1 MTQVEIDKL
10 IFKAKQVL
18 DTKEAPRSTFAG
30 WMMVTAL
37 LIESWDIYSMAFIMY
52 ALHEVYNPSS
62 WLLGFTAAG
71 TQMGAIF
78 GALLGGYLTDK
89 IGRRTIF
96 LGSMIMFAVC
106 AILQGLAP
114 NMYYLAIIR
123 CIAGIPVGADVANG
137 FTYMMEIMP
146 KGKREVMAN
155 RWQFMFALG
164 IIAAIIL
171 VTTCI
176 VLGVHSDHIW
186 RIVLAFPAIPAAIL
200 LFLRKDL
207 PETPAW
213 YVERGRFIEAKESAK
228 KFYDDCLR
236 DVLPDE
242 NVTITKAST
251 KEALSDIFSNS
262 FSAKTT
268 IFGWVSCAV
277 QAFENYAFAFY
288 LPLILATMG
297 IAGMVENNLALLGV
311 NLIAAAS
318 AFVGPLLLNKLGH
331 RGLSQWGFIM
341 VTIGVLIAAYG
352 VHIENMLMIISG
364 AGLML
369 WGHYWDSES
378 GMTVVSLVAKP
389 RYRGIASGIGYTIVK
404 IVAFSTSLLFP
415 PLFEALGVSVAAC
428 IVAIGPFIA
437 FLCATFLLPEV
448 FGHHVGDGKND

>member
-1 MTQVEIDKL
+1 MEAAQIDNL
-10 IFKAKQVL
+10 IFNAKKVL
-18 DTKEAPRSTFAG
+18 DTKEAPRANYAG

-52 ALHEVYNPSS
+52 ALKAVYDPSP

-78 GALLGGYLTDK
+78 GALLGGYLTDR

-96 LGSMIMFAVC
+96 LASMVFFAIC
-106 AILQGLAP
+106 AILQGIAP
-114 NMYYLAIIR
+114 NMYYLAVIR
-123 CIAGIPVGADVANG
+123 CFAGIPVGADVANG

-146 KGKREVMAN
+146 KGKREIMAN

-164 IIAAIIL
+164 IISAILL
-171 VTTCI
+171 VTACI
-176 VLGVHSDHIW
+176 LLGLHNDVIW
-186 RIVLAFPAIPAAIL
+186 RVVLAFPAIPAAVL
-200 LFLRKDL
+200 LYLRKDL

-213 YVERGRFIEAKESAK
+213 YVERGRFIEAKAVAK
-228 KFYDDCLR
+228 KFYGDCLR

-242 NVTITKAST
+242 NVTIEKATT
-251 KEALSDIFSNS
+251 KEALKDIFSNS
-262 FSAKTT
+262 FSGRTT

-277 QAFENYAFAFY
+277 QAFENYAFAYY

-297 IAGMVENNLALLGV
+297 IAGMIANNMALLCV
-311 NLIAAAS
+311 NLIAATS
-318 AFVGPLLLNKLGH
+318 AFVGPLLLQKLGH
-331 RGLSQWGFIM
+331 RGISQWGFMM

-352 VHIENMLMIISG
+352 VHAQSMLLIILG
-364 AGLML
+364 AGIML

-404 IVAFSTSLLFP
+404 IAAYSTTLLFP
-415 PLFEALGVSVAAC
+415 PLFDSLGVSTAAC

-437 FLCATFLLPEV
+437 FLCATFVLPEV
-448 FGHHVGDGKND
+448 FGHHTGDGKND